1 MKTMMLAAT
10 AALALS
16 VGSAYAQSNN
26 GSGYAF
32 PDFWGDAVTQQP
44 AAAPATG
51 NQANGGIG
59 TYVTQSSHG
68 TWLFPPNPNSGANS

>member
-1 MKTMMLAAT
+1 MKTIMLAAT

-16 VGSAYAQSNN
+16 VGSAYAQSG

-32 PDFWGDAVTQQP
+32 PDFWGDAAAQQAP
-44 AAAPATG
+44 AAPVTS
-51 NQANGGIG
+51 NQAPGGVG

-68 TWLFPPNPNSGANS
+68 TWLFPPNPNGGANS